1 MTDADAATLVG
12 AGVVSVML
20 FRRSPPPS
28 AVARMPKAQP
38 ADADDVA
45 PPSLRPKPDRRSG
58 MANEAYIY
66 EAIRTRGRGKA
77 NGSLHGSSP

>member
-20 FRRSPPPS
+20 FPQIAAAIGRRSN
-28 AVARMPKAQP
+28 AQAQP

-45 PPSLRPKPDRRSG
+45 PACLRPK
-58 MANEAYIY
+58 A
-66 EAIRTRGRGKA
+66 
-77 NGSLHGSSP
+77 